1 MLHSKQIACT
11 TPLLPREELFNWVE
25 RSMTGIELSV
35 DSLRARNQTE
45 MANEMADYVVHYYD
59 LVAYFHWIVLGWC
72 GAILLL
78 SWINIIPKQEDAK
91 VFTILTVSLTFSY
104 SAIINRTKD
113 FGIH

>member
-1 MLHSKQIACT
+1 
-11 TPLLPREELFNWVE
+11 
-25 RSMTGIELSV
+25 MTGIELSV

-113 FGIH
+113 FCIL